1 MPAMRVLLSLSAL
14 IDRLSGLL
22 GTVVSWLCLLMVLLG
37 AFNAVARYSGR
48 FIGFNLSSNAMLEA
62 QWYLFAVLFLL
73 GASWTLQRD
82 AHVRVDV
89 IFGRLSARSRAIINV
104 AGGLLFL
111 LPCCVFG
118 IWASLEY
125 VLHSWQ
131 EWEVSPDPGG
141 LARYPIKTLIPVA
154 FALLIL
160 QGISEIIKSI
170 AVIVGREEAA

>member
-1 MPAMRVLLSLSAL
+1 M
-14 IDRLSGLL
+14 SG
-22 GTVVSWLCLLMVLLG
+22 
-37 AFNAVARYSGR
+37 
-48 FIGFNLSSNAMLEA
+48 
-62 QWYLFAVLFLL
+62 
-73 GASWTLQRD
+73 
-82 AHVRVDV
+82 
-89 IFGRLSARSRAIINV
+89 AIINV

-111 LPCCVFG
+111 LPFCVFG